1 MRSATAQAVCFLQ
14 IQGGA
19 MLDELQII
27 DLFFEKS
34 EVPVDDCAYLPET
47 SQIITGDSM
56 VENTHFRLDWHPP
69 ELLARKLFQSNLS
82 DVAAGGGDPQ
92 WCLLQMGL
100 PGNAEEQFLKRFAA
114 AFREECKENRCKLIG
129 GDTFRNTTYIF
140 SLTMAG
146 RVRRPLQ
153 RRARPGDAIYMT
165 GTAGLSLAGMKH
177 LTGEMKLTGSLQKR
191 ALERHLAPVARLD
204 LARKLR
210 EMPDLHGMMD
220 LSDGLLQD
228 LERFARAAGQ
238 RFHLHLHGIPCD
250 DELLPLMPALERAI
264 SGEEYELVF
273 CAPAGLQQAPG
284 FDITQIG
291 RVITGPPGLTV
302 FEDSS
307 EGKIVIPESRGFEH
321 F

>member
-1 MRSATAQAVCFLQ
+1 
-14 IQGGA
+14 

-34 EVPVDDCAYLPET
+34 EVPVDDCAFLPET

-69 ELLARKLFQSNLS
+69 ELLARKFFQSNVS
-82 DVAAGGGDPQ
+82 DVAAGGGDPE

-100 PGNAEEQFLKRFAA
+100 PADAKEPFLKRFADS
-114 AFREECKENRCKLIG
+114 FREECKQNDCKLIG
-129 GDTFRNTTYIF
+129 GDTFRNATYIF

-146 RVRRPLQ
+146 RVSRPLQ
-153 RRARPGDAIYMT
+153 RRALAGDVIYMS

-177 LTGEMKLTGSLQKR
+177 LTDEKKLTGTLQKR
-191 ALERHLAPVARLD
+191 ALERHLAPRARLD
-204 LARKLR
+204 IARRLR

-238 RFHLHLHGIPCD
+238 RFHLHLQSIPCD
-250 DELLPLMPALERAI
+250 DELAALMPALERAI
-264 SGEEYELVF
+264 SGEEYELIF
-273 CAPAGLQQAPG
+273 CAPAGLLPAPG

-291 RVITGPPGLTV
+291 RVTPGAPGLTV

-307 EGKIVIPESRGFEH
+307 ENSIVIPQSRGFEH